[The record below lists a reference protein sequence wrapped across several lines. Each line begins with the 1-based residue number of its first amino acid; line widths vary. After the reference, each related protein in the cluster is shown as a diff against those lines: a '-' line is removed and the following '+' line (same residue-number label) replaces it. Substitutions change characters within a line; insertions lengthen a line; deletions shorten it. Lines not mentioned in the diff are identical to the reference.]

1 MSVPLNEIRRMSVPE
16 RLKLLDQIWETL
28 LDEPEPLPLSAA
40 QGRELDRRLEG
51 YRRSGDRGISWEE
64 MERRFEAE

>member
-28 LDEPEPLPLSAA
+28 LDEPEPLPLSAG
-40 QGRELDRRLEG
+40 QGRELDRRLEA
-51 YRRSGDRGISWEE
+51 YRRHGARGISWEE
-64 MERRFEAE
+64 MERRLEAE